1 MHQFQRKDTPVL
13 GNLILAS
20 SSKAS
25 PLILAAAAKKTSS
38 NDTFLL
44 VIVVLVVLFYFVL
57 IRPQSRK
64 RRQVMEQQRQ
74 VEPGQRVRTT
84 AGMYATVVAV
94 EGDDVILEVAPG
106 VQSRF
111 VRRAIME
118 VLPDDSPEGTGYAG
132 EPFSDEEAPE
142 TEDAAAAEPEDADH
156 DAPEHD
162 DADVSAHHGEE
173 SQNGSAPTA
182 QDETR
187 ATDSV

>member
-1 MHQFQRKDTPVL
+1 VY
-13 GNLILAS
+13 GNLILAA
-20 SSKAS
+20 SSKPS
-25 PLILAAAAKKTSS
+25 SS

-57 IRPQSRK
+57 IRPQSKR

-74 VEPGQRVRTT
+74 AQPGQRVRTT

-94 EGDDVILEVAPG
+94 EDDDVILEVAPG
-106 VQSRF
+106 VHSRF
-111 VRRAIME
+111 VKRAIME
-118 VLPDDSPEGTGYAG
+118 VLPDDSPDGTGYDG
-132 EPFSDEEAPE
+132 EPFSEEEAP
-142 TEDAAAAEPEDADH
+142 AADDLADAEPEDAEH

-162 DADVSAHHGEE
+162 DADVTAHLGEE
-173 SQNGSAPTA
+173 HQNGSAPAA